1 MAEKIA
7 FTTGK
12 EDIGLRLDIVLSN
25 HLQLTRSAA
34 ARLVTEGKV
43 LVDERQRKPSFKIM
57 AGMHLQVHI
66 EDEGEPDT
74 LRPYDIPLDILYEDP
89 WIIAINKPAGLVV
102 HPGAGNKDKTLVNAL
117 IAHYP
122 GILGVGNEERPGIVH
137 RLDKLTSGVM
147 VIAKNEQAYHAL
159 IAAFKEHKHARVY
172 QGLCYGH
179 MKQSTGQI
187 KTFMQRHPTDRKKM
201 SSKVSEGREAVTN
214 WEVIEEWSQFSLLK
228 LSLETGRTHQI
239 RVHLNDIGHPVVGDA
254 QYGGK
259 RQANNIIDPQ
269 IRSYVKSV
277 DRQMLHAW
285 MLGITHPE
293 TGEWMEFSCEIPDDM
308 KRFIEILDE
317 QRSRH

>member
-1 MAEKIA
+1 VAEKIA

-12 EDIGLRLDIVLSN
+12 EDAGLRLDIVLSH

-43 LVDERQRKPSFKIM
+43 LVDEKERKPSFKLM
-57 AGMHLQVHI
+57 TGMHLQVHL
-66 EDEGEPDT
+66 EDEKEPDA
-74 LRPYDIPLDILYEDP
+74 LRPYDIPLDILYEDS
-89 WIIAINKPAGLVV
+89 WILVINKPVGLVV
-102 HPGAGNKDKTLVNAL
+102 HPGAGNRDKTLVNAL

-122 GILGVGNEERPGIVH
+122 GILRVGNEERPGIVH

-147 VIAKNEQAYHAL
+147 VIAKNEQAYNAL
-159 IAAFKEHKHARVY
+159 ITAFKEHTHSRVY

-179 MKQSTGQI
+179 MKESTGQI

-239 RVHLNDIGHPVVGDA
+239 RVHLNDIGHPIVGDV

-259 RQANNIIDPQ
+259 RQANNIMDPQ
-269 IRSYVKSV
+269 VRSYVKSLN
-277 DRQMLHAW
+277 RQMLHAW
-285 MLGITHPE
+285 MLGITHPG

-308 KRFIEILDE
+308 KMFIKMLDA
-317 QRSRH
+317 QRRRH